1 MLIFAEGM
9 MLRDYSFDEHKKS
22 DEEKIS
28 DPWNVDFQANDRY
41 RESLEMGLK
50 RINSIVGGVHL
61 ARDLGNEPA
70 NILYPMEFANRAI
83 EWAKN
88 KKNVKVEVYDWEKL
102 QELEWVV

>member
-1 MLIFAEGM
+1 MEYYQRKKGIDITIRFTSGWNLENMLIFAEGM

-61 ARDLGNEPA
+61 AKRSG
-70 NILYPMEFANRAI
+70 
-83 EWAKN
+83 
-88 KKNVKVEVYDWEKL
+88 
-102 QELEWVV
+102 